1 MLRADKLE
9 HIVKQYDS
17 DKAHMHKRLSE
28 CIISSKQLAMRC
40 EEALRQ
46 GNNLV
51 RKETEDKMC
60 KFTENLILEFKYL
73 NKRLEDKILFTVGYY
88 QEMPPDER
96 NPVLPNIKITK
107 HDYGLVSR
115 PKSALPLKLN
125 FDEALSRATESAGD
139 RLKLAY

>member
-1 MLRADKLE
+1 M
-9 HIVKQYDS
+9 
-17 DKAHMHKRLSE
+17 
-28 CIISSKQLAMRC
+28 AMRC